1 MSSSIPISSFKRFG
15 ARIFWLVLFLFLFD
29 RGLFYLTVSS
39 ENRFYR
45 DPGFAG
51 RFQEFLK
58 DKHFSTLILG
68 TSRTFAAFQ
77 PYSFEKLLGQEAF
90 IEARSGKGL
99 KYNWLFYEFYKR
111 CAGPPKVVVYGVDY
125 FIFQTESK
133 KRWLARFDAIPETI
147 APFSAPSLL
156 LKNKDDIEDFLVD
169 IIARMG
175 LAEDKAFRAT
185 QDFIK
190 AQDYV
195 GRETSPGKLITQ
207 KPRNL
212 HLHRYWPYPG
222 KEGPY
227 LKQLLE
233 EWERDGVTVLMV
245 IIPDYIGTYET
256 NFEQQKSLNDLRR
269 LTRDHPNV
277 HIYNFNRPNA
287 FPLEKEKY
295 FFNGGWGRSNSHL
308 SKEGVEVFNRL
319 LLKKI
324 AVHYRRTK
332 ISKNFR
338 RFAKKRFRL
347 LHERRR
353 NSFQKK
359 KTPNRSS
366 QAAAGPGYR
375 GLENVLGN
383 RAFSPIRSL

>member
-1 MSSSIPISSFKRFG
+1 MSSSISIFKFKRFG
-15 ARIFWLVLFLFLFD
+15 TGLLWLVLFLFLFD
-29 RGLFYLTVSS
+29 RGLYYLIVSA
-39 ENRFYR
+39 EGRFYH
-45 DPGFAG
+45 DPGFTQ
-51 RFQEFLK
+51 RFGEFIK
-58 DKHFSTLILG
+58 TKPFSTLILG

-77 PYSFEKLLGQEAF
+77 PYSFEKILGQEAF
-90 IEARSGKGL
+90 IEARSGKGP
-99 KYNWLFYEFYKR
+99 KYNWLFYEFYKT
-111 CAGPPKVVVYGVDY
+111 CAKPPRVVVYGIDY
-125 FIFQTESK
+125 FIFQTKSK
-133 KRWLARFDAIPETI
+133 KRWLARFDAIRETI

-233 EWERDGVTVLMV
+233 EWDRDGVTVILV

-287 FPLEKEKY
+287 FPLENEEY

-308 SKEGVEVFNRL
+308 SKAGVEVFNRL

-324 AVHYRRTK
+324 AVHYRRAKLLKHLHRRTTH
-332 ISKNFR
+332 SKR
-338 RFAKKRFRL
+338 
-347 LHERRR
+347 
-353 NSFQKK
+353 
-359 KTPNRSS
+359 T
-366 QAAAGPGYR
+366 
-375 GLENVLGN
+375 
-383 RAFSPIRSL
+383 